1 MKVLFVGPSK
11 AGKTSIISFLSGIQD
26 GPTPSATPS
35 PTVGVRILELER
47 HGTPVELWDVSG
59 DQSYETTWP
68 AVHQGATAVVLI
80 YDPEA
85 LGQAV
90 SVAFF
95 VVLWWYECVFCAWP

>member
-1 MKVLFVGPSK
+1 MVAAQKILFVGPSK
-11 AGKTSIISFLSGIQD
+11 GGKSSIVSFLAGIQD
-26 GPTPSATPS
+26 GPTPSATPT
-35 PTVGVRILELER
+35 PTVAVRILELER

-68 AVHQGATAVVLI
+68 AIQQGATGVVLI

-90 SVAFF
+90 RGVT
-95 VVLWWYECVFCAWP
+95 LLHLYMKHLR